1 MPPMAKKFT
10 RVSVALDR
18 KTEEMLNILVRKK
31 NTTVSEIIRRAINTY
46 FELENATTKISP
58 DVTKIYTDFLS
69 DGEHCIVDIEH
80 WTAML
85 DELNRKASDE
95 FWKIMETIG
104 YEHGIQYKNK
114 GLRDVYDILR
124 YMEVGNW
131 FRVKIDGEGSY
142 TLILSTHTSQ
152 KFLRIFLENVFKAQ
166 NIPVKIYEGFGKI
179 RIVKLEKE
187 EGIKD

>member
-1 MPPMAKKFT
+1 MAKKFT

-18 KTEEMLNILVRKK
+18 KSEEMLNILVRKK
-31 NTTVSEIIRRAINTY
+31 NTTISEIIRRAINTY
-46 FELENATTKISP
+46 FELENAATKITP
-58 DVTKIYTDFLS
+58 DITKIYTDFLS

-85 DELNRKASDE
+85 DELNKKASDE
-95 FWKIMETIG
+95 FWEIMERIG

-114 GLRDVYDILR
+114 GLTDVYDILR

-152 KFLRIFLENVFKAQ
+152 KFLKIFFENVFKAQ
-166 NIPVKIYEGFGKI
+166 GIPVRIYEGFGKL
-179 RIVKLEKE
+179 RLVKVKE
-187 EGIKD
+187 GEEV